1 MWELTIHVQLKEG
14 ARLWE
19 TEKDPGPGG
28 ARARLW
34 DMAQS
39 LAGLPWLQAG
49 KPILVYKQVAL
60 EYYMVNQISCNLV
73 MPTDE

>member
-1 MWELTIHVQLKEG
+1 MWEVTIHVQLKEG

-28 ARARLW
+28 AR
-34 DMAQS
+34 DMALI

-49 KPILVYKQVAL
+49 KLILVYKQVAL

-73 MPTDE
+73 MLTDE